1 MLRWSS
7 RTARWH
13 RTPILPSG
21 TAPTIPAREP
31 SGASATAH
39 RASRIP
45 RKRSNARG
53 SAAQRTTDRS
63 SRTRSRSTSLMG
75 RMRSSWSAMHRDVVP
90 FCSTSSLSMEA
101 GNVPPIKRCVDGP
114 LRDHERTRVPQARP
128 LKGRSGQGRSREP
141 SREGSWSMPYVVCV
155 HGGHATTSR
164 AATKEC
170 AQDPAPLRRCNY
182 ACLLLCGRLR
192 APLLQE
198 RAILLQCSHTD

>member
-31 SGASATAH
+31 SEASATAH

-63 SRTRSRSTSLMG
+63 SRTRSRSTSPMG
-75 RMRSSWSAMHRDVVP
+75 RMRTPENPSAPGSIHSSPPPAASFRSAIPSAFVKASKISPD
-90 FCSTSSLSMEA
+90 
-101 GNVPPIKRCVDGP
+101 NVCGQRALHDQRGVRMPRG
-114 LRDHERTRVPQARP
+114 RP
-128 LKGRSGQGRSREP
+128 LQGRSGQGRSRKP
-141 SREGSWSMPYVVCV
+141 PREGSWNKPYVARI
-155 HGGHATTSR
+155 HARHATTWR
-164 AATKEC
+164 AAGK
-170 AQDPAPLRRCNY
+170 
-182 ACLLLCGRLR
+182 
-192 APLLQE
+192 E
-198 RAILLQCSHTD
+198 RARRSSTIAAAVIWLAN